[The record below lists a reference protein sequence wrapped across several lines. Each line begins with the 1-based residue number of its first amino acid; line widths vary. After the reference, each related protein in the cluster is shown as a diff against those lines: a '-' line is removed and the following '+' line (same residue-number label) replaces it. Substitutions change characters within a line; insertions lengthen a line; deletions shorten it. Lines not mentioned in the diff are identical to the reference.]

1 MIFEVHFL
9 LNKAD
14 ILIDIIDSH
23 PSKIAVYCSEGNF
36 YYANEKYVKSY
47 NINLSNKE
55 NLNFDNINFCEHK
68 FEYIKAELQ
77 NKKGFNVQKQKGK
90 QWFEYQFIYTEK
102 NYIIHISSDIT
113 NIKEREI
120 KLESASSFFENT
132 NEAIVIADKD
142 GLIKS
147 VNRAFSKITGYSENE
162 AIGKNPNILKSGIH
176 DVAFYKSMWNSLE
189 KNGYWK
195 GEIWDKRKNGE
206 IYPQI
211 LSISK
216 NKSSKF
222 NEDCYM
228 SVFTDI
234 SNLKKGEK
242 KVYYNANY
250 DSLTK
255 LPNRTYFNKE
265 LETIL
270 KEADKENYQVA
281 LFFIDIDK
289 FKEVNDTYGHNVGDK
304 MLVNVSK
311 RLLNSIRENDVI
323 ARIGGDEFVLISK
336 NIKNEDN
343 VRQLAANL
351 KKKIKEPMEV
361 ENQIFY
367 VGLSIGVA
375 IYPQHGISNKDLLKN
390 ADIAMYEV
398 KKSTRDDFKIY
409 DKLMSTR
416 IAITASMQNDIKKAL
431 EDDMFI
437 VYYQPVIDLR
447 TNSITGAEALVRWNH
462 PQKGILEPD
471 NFLQYVL
478 SGDTGREFG
487 CMVLLKVLKD
497 LKYINETVPE
507 NKLQISVNV
516 SKYQLSSPAFCSD
529 FLNIFEKYFIK
540 ANQVEL
546 EIVETEILQNSDMIK
561 KNIEE
566 LSSCGFSIAFDNFG
580 TGYSS
585 LGYLRDIKVDKLKID
600 KSFVKNMLE
609 NEKDLNIVK
618 SIIDI
623 GKLFDLRVQAQGV
636 ETKEQYLKLKEIGCH
651 FSQGFYHSHPLRV
664 DDFIGYFNKI

>member
-1 MIFEVHFL
+1 M
-9 LNKAD
+9 LNRAN
-14 ILIDIIDSH
+14 ILIDVIDLH

-36 YYANEKYVKSY
+36 YYANEKYIKSY
-47 NINLSNKE
+47 NIDLSKTE
-55 NLNFDNINFCEHK
+55 NLNFDSMHFCEHK
-68 FEYIKAELQ
+68 FEYIKSELL
-77 NKKGFNVQKQKGK
+77 NKKSFNIQKQKDK
-90 QWFEYQFIYTEK
+90 KWFDYLFIYTEK

-113 NIKEREI
+113 STKEKEI
-120 KLESASSFFENT
+120 KLELASSFFENT
-132 NEAIVIADKD
+132 NEAIVVADKD

-147 VNRAFSKITGYSENE
+147 VNRGFSKITGYSEDE

-176 DVAFYKSMWNSLE
+176 DIGFYKSMWESLE

-216 NKSSKF
+216 NKTPKF
-222 NEDCYM
+222 NEDYYM

-234 SNLKKGEK
+234 SDLKKSEK
-242 KVYYNANY
+242 KVYYSANH
-250 DSLTK
+250 DPLTN

-281 LFFIDIDK
+281 LYFIDIDK

-304 MLVNVSK
+304 MLINVSK

-323 ARIGGDEFVLISK
+323 ARIGGDEFVLIAK
-336 NIKNEDN
+336 NIKNEGN
-343 VRQLAANL
+343 VKQLADNL

-361 ENQIFY
+361 ENQIFH

-375 IYPQHGISNKDLLKN
+375 IYPQHGRTSGDLLKN

-398 KKSTRDDFKIY
+398 KKSTRGDFKIY
-409 DKLMSTR
+409 SKLMSTK
-416 IAITASMQNDIKKAL
+416 IAVTISIQNEIKKAL
-431 EDDMFI
+431 KDDMFVI
-437 VYYQPVIDLR
+437 HYQPIMDMHTSFIV
-447 TNSITGAEALVRWNH
+447 GAEALVRWNH
-462 PQKGILEPD
+462 SKKGILEPES
-471 NFLQYVL
+471 FLQYVL
-478 SGDTGREFG
+478 LGDIGREFG
-487 CMVLLKVLKD
+487 CMVLSKVLKD
-497 LKYINETVPE
+497 LNHINETLPKS
-507 NKLQISVNV
+507 KLQISINI
-516 SKYQLSSPAFCSD
+516 SKYQLSNSTFCFD
-529 FLNIFEKYFIK
+529 FLNIFEKNFIK
-540 ANQVEL
+540 ANQVGL
-546 EIVETEILQNSDMIK
+546 EIVETEIMQNSDMVK
-561 KNIEE
+561 KNVEE
-566 LSSCGFSIAFDNFG
+566 LSFCGFNIAFDNFG

-585 LGYLRDIKVDKLKID
+585 LSYLRDIKVDKLKID

-623 GKLFDLRVQAQGV
+623 GKLFNLSIQAQGV

-651 FSQGFYHSHPLRV
+651 FSQGFYHSQPLGV
-664 DDFIGYFNKI
+664 DDFIRYYNKI